1 MQAFPDFKQSFSEL
15 VATPSV
21 SSIDP
26 THDQANQAVITRL
39 ADWFAGIGFDCEVMP
54 VSPAAGKYNLIATR
68 GEKHRQAASGLV
80 LSGHTDTVPYDES
93 GWHSDPF
100 QLTEREGNLYGL
112 GTADMKSFFP
122 LILETLNRLQ
132 DITLQEPITVIATAD
147 EESTMAGARMLA
159 ARGPA
164 PGRYCIIGE
173 PTGLKPIHSHKG
185 IIIESFRLLGRS
197 GHSSDPAL
205 GVSALEG
212 MTDII
217 NALREWRGELQR
229 RFTNPDFAVPVPT
242 LNLGRIEGGDSPN
255 RICAS
260 CGLSLDIRILPGM
273 DINQLASDLR
283 NVIEDSIAGTALDI
297 VYTSQAAPIPA
308 MQTAPHSEIIQASEI
323 HSAQPSACVAFATE
337 APFFNDIG
345 METVILGPG
354 DIDVAHQPDEYLSIS
369 RIEPMIDLLSKLVTH
384 FCVKK

>member
-1 MQAFPDFKQSFSEL
+1 MQAFPDFKQSFSKL

-26 THDQANQAVITRL
+26 VHDQGNQAVITQL
-39 ADWFAGIGFDCEVMP
+39 ANWFAGIGFDCEVMP
-54 VSPAAGKYNLIATR
+54 VGPGKYNLIATR
-68 GEKHRQAASGLV
+68 GEKHRQTASGLV

-122 LILETLNRLQ
+122 VILETLNRLQ
-132 DITLQEPITVIATAD
+132 DITLQQPITVIATAD
-147 EESTMAGARMLA
+147 EESTMSGARMLA
-159 ARGPA
+159 AREQA

-197 GHSSDPAL
+197 GHSSNPAL
-205 GVSALEG
+205 GISALEG

-217 NALREWRGELQR
+217 NALRQWRSELQS

-260 CGLSLDIRILPGM
+260 CELSLDIRMLPGM
-273 DINQLASDLR
+273 DVNHFASDLR
-283 NVIEDSIAGTALDI
+283 NIIEGSIAGTGLDI
-297 VYTSQAAPIPA
+297 VYTGQTAPIPA
-308 MQTAPHSEIIQASEI
+308 MQTSPHSEIIKASEI

-337 APFFNDIG
+337 GPFFNDIG